1 VPSRIVP
8 RSCDSSTSSVPG
20 AGGGERGGGGGPA
33 VENLGQPA
41 ALHGSV
47 VGHGRPSGRRRGPRG
62 AAVVPAAAAAPP
74 LPAEKMPRRD
84 AAAPLM
90 FACRLAKKASSAAS
104 CFARR
109 ASAPSSASALT
120 PAASSAAASSSS
132 SGRGGAKKLLTAGSV
147 SCTTSA
153 TMPGFGGNGT
163 ARPRFEPLGAACAKR
178 MLDERPRSVT
188 PTATT
193 AYSTSVGVPPARRV
207 RVDVAP
213 RAAAAAAPSAGG
225 FEGVVAKE

>member
-1 VPSRIVP
+1 
-8 RSCDSSTSSVPG
+8 
-20 AGGGERGGGGGPA
+20 
-33 VENLGQPA
+33 
-41 ALHGSV
+41 
-47 VGHGRPSGRRRGPRG
+47 
-62 AAVVPAAAAAPP
+62 
-74 LPAEKMPRRD
+74 
-84 AAAPLM
+84 M

-109 ASAPSSASALT
+109 ASAPAPSSVSALT
-120 PAASSAAASSSS
+120 PVASSAAGSSSS

-153 TMPGFGGNGT
+153 TMPGFGGSGT
-163 ARPRFEPLGAACAKR
+163 ARPRFEPVGAACANR

-193 AYSTSVGVPPARRV
+193 AYSSNVGVPLRAG

>member
-1 VPSRIVP
+1 M
-8 RSCDSSTSSVPG
+8 
-20 AGGGERGGGGGPA
+20 
-33 VENLGQPA
+33 ENLGQPA

-62 AAVVPAAAAAPP
+62 AAVALAPPP

-120 PAASSAAASSSS
+120 PAASSAAASASA
-132 SGRGGAKKLLTAGSV
+132 SGRGRTTKLRTSGSV

-153 TMPGFGGNGT
+153 TMPGFGGSGT
-163 ARPRFEPLGAACAKR
+163 ARPRLCALGACAKR

-193 AYSTSVGVPPARRV
+193 AYSTSVFPPPRRG